1 MENPWLELLEKI
13 FDKIGLPFIIALVG
27 AVIHTFRTKDDPN
40 NNSTFFSFFMLII
53 INISI
58 VMTIGIV
65 AEDYFEVKN
74 NRLIWVISG
83 LACTFSM
90 YILNLIQYI
99 IQDIAP
105 DIARKFFNV
114 DKEN

>member
-13 FDKIGLPFIIALVG
+13 FDKIGLPFIIAIVG

-58 VMTIGIV
+58 
-65 AEDYFEVKN
+65 
-74 NRLIWVISG
+74 L
-83 LACTFSM
+83 
-90 YILNLIQYI
+90 
-99 IQDIAP
+99 
-105 DIARKFFNV
+105 
-114 DKEN
+114 

>member
-1 MENPWLELLEKI
+1 MESPWLELLEKI
-13 FDKIGLPFIIALVG
+13 FDKIGLPFIIAIVG

-65 AEDYFEVKN
+65 AEDYFEVQN
-74 NRLIWVISG
+74 NRLIWVVSG

>member
-105 DIARKFFNV
+105 DVARKFFNV